1 MFYSNFNSLSDKLI
15 YEWFSKDYSQNW
27 TTTKDILHK
36 SVATDIKEDILKIG
50 LAVPGHQ
57 KDTLSIEVEDNRI
70 RVKSTQT
77 ETNDN
82 VFNSLA
88 LPVDETLNVGK
99 DWDITKA
106 EAECVNGILNILIP
120 KKGESKPK
128 KLTIKVG

>member
-1 MFYSNFNSLSDKLI
+1 MYLVDYNKLI
-15 YEWFSKDYSQNW
+15 DEWFAKDFSQNW
-27 TTTKDILHK
+27 NTSTKQIIHK
-36 SVATDIKEDILKIG
+36 SVATDIKEDLLKIG
-50 LAVPGHQ
+50 LAVPGHSN
-57 KDTLSIEVEDNRI
+57 DTLSIEVEDNRI
-70 RVKSTQT
+70 RVKSTLDKT
-77 ETNDN
+77 DDR

-120 KKGESKPK
+120 KKEEAKPK

>member
-1 MFYSNFNSLSDKLI
+1 MYLMDYDKLI
-15 YEWFSKDYSQNW
+15 DDWFSKDFSQNW
-27 TTTKDILHK
+27 VTGTKQFVHK
-36 SVATDIKEDILKIG
+36 SVATDIKEDLLKIG
-50 LAVPGHQ
+50 LAVPGHSN
-57 KDTLSIEVEDNRI
+57 DTLSIEVEDNRI
-70 RVKSTQT
+70 RVKSTLDKT
-77 ETNDN
+77 DDR

-120 KKGESKPK
+120 KKEESKPK